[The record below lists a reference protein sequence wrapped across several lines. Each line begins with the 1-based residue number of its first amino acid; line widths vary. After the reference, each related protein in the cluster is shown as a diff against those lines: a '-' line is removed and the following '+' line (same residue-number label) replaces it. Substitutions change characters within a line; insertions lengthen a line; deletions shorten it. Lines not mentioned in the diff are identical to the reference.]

1 MAESHIQLLQSM
13 PIFGGISQDTL
24 KYLLNQAQTVS
35 VPQGKYFFQEGDP
48 GDAMYVLEQGEVAII
63 KSWEGQRH
71 VLRHLGCGDA
81 FGEMALID
89 LFPRSAGVLAIQNAE
104 AIQLTHSLLFDVYA
118 KNLEQ
123 FTLIQMNIGRE
134 LSRRLRVADNL
145 LFKAKMEKSVRDA
158 DHTFHAL

>member
-1 MAESHIQLLQSM
+1 MVESHIQLLQGM

-24 KYLLNQAQTVS
+24 EYLLNQAQIVS
-35 VPQGKYFFQEGDP
+35 VPRGKYFFQEGDP

-63 KSWEGQRH
+63 KSWEGQSH
-71 VLRHLGCGDA
+71 VLRHLKCGDA

-89 LFPRSAGVLAIQNAE
+89 LFPRSATVLATQNAK
-104 AIQLTHSLLFDVYA
+104 AIQLTHSLLFDLYA

-145 LFKAKMEKSVRDA
+145 LFKAKMERSVHDA
-158 DHTFHAL
+158 EHIFHAI